1 MQCPQSVF
9 DKLLAVCGSGTD
21 DEECLEFAYEAMGSD
36 ELYFTDI
43 ISLNFGDLKHDDLNN
58 WDAVENWISDLG
70 LRLDLESIFPKS
82 IDDIYAEAILPSAL
96 VRDVADLK
104 SIVLRAIKSGYENS
118 GSSDFGFRNI
128 ISCLPISNGTEEL
141 QLVFTDLDSWSLGH
155 ANWVVVVGDLDELSE
170 DSGFYQI

>member
-1 MQCPQSVF
+1 
-9 DKLLAVCGSGTD
+9 
-21 DEECLEFAYEAMGSD
+21 MGSD
-36 ELYFTDI
+36 EVYFTDI
-43 ISLNFGDLKHDDLNN
+43 ISLDFGDLKHDDLNN
-58 WDAVENWISDLG
+58 QDAVENWISDLG

-82 IDDIYAEAILPSAL
+82 IDEIYAEAILPSAL
-96 VRDVADLK
+96 AKDVADLK

-118 GSSDFGFRNI
+118 GHGEFGFRNI
-128 ISCLPISNGTEEL
+128 ISCLTISNGTEEL